1 MSSPQPQAG
10 RRRRG
15 TLPLRPG
22 GDSWAGCVEEFIAS
36 ERLKGRRPRTLQLH
50 HENLEAA
57 RRDLAAAAGSDPAPA
72 TVAAEELRDLVL
84 AWQERGLSPRSINLR
99 RQSLRGLFSFLA
111 AERMIEHNPAAAL
124 PRQRE
129 TRRLPRALSDQQVLA
144 LLAQPERGSFTGL
157 RDYTMILL
165 ILDTGLRLG
174 ELLALQLRDLDFSR
188 RAIRILEPKDRQER
202 DVYFVDTTE
211 RALRVYLRERLAGG
225 DSAALFISRD
235 DTPLAPSTFQQA
247 LARYAQRAG
256 LPRVSP
262 HVLRHS
268 FARLYLMNGGDVFS
282 LQAILGHEDLEVTKI
297 YASLWGRDV
306 QRLHARS
313 SPLKHL
319 PL

>member
-1 MSSPQPQAG
+1 MSQTSVPK
-10 RRRRG
+10 RRRG
-15 TLPLRPG
+15 ALPLRPG
-22 GDSWAGCVEEFIAS
+22 GESWPGCVEEFLAA

-50 HENLEAA
+50 RENLEAS
-57 RRDLAAAAGSDPAPA
+57 RRDLAAGGRDPAPA
-72 TVAAEELRDLVL
+72 TVTTEELRALVL
-84 AWQERGLSPRSINLR
+84 TWQDRGLSPRSINLR
-99 RQSLRGLFSFLA
+99 RQTLRALFAFLA
-111 AERMIEHNPAAAL
+111 AERMIEHNPAHDL

-144 LLAQPERGSFTGL
+144 LLAQPDRSCFTGL

-174 ELLALQLRDLDFSR
+174 ELLALQLADLDFSR

-211 RALRVYLRERLAGG
+211 RALRAYLRERLAGG
-225 DSAALFISRD
+225 DSPALFISRD
-235 DTPLAPSTFQQA
+235 GAPLAHNTFQQA

-256 LPRVSP
+256 LPQVSP
-262 HVLRHS
+262 HMLRHT